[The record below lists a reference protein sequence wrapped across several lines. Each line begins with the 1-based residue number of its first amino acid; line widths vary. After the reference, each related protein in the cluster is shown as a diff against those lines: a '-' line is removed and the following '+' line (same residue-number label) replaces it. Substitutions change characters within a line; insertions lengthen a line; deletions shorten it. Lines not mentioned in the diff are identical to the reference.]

1 MDNGIEALI
10 ADMKEA
16 ALRATPGPWR
26 RTSTMFNGITHGPF
40 SFTKEDVLGHFA
52 EKCNAEFVS
61 GCDPKN
67 VLALIAALEQAQKRN
82 AELEVGV
89 KFPGVMRCP
98 KCDFSRTH
106 INVTP
111 TGNYAGE
118 SVPEHCPNGCGSM
131 WHDTY
136 KRQYSELYDHKEQ
149 LSNELAE
156 MKRKCV
162 ELTVWYGAMPESN
175 GKTNWTAILHRKG
188 ECLSAGITIDRSEY
202 PDRVRYEA
210 DRIRY
215 LIGELD
221 EKPWITNYDAN
232 KHSGYT
238 ARKEGE

>member
-1 MDNGIEALI
+1 MDKGIEALI

-26 RTSTMFNGITHGPF
+26 RTSTQFNGITHGPF

-67 VLALIAALEQAQKRN
+67 VLALIAALERAQRANAAQDTHINQQADRIESLESKN
-82 AELEVGV
+82 AGLGKSLASAHKHIAELE
-89 KFPGVMRCP
+89 
-98 KCDFSRTH
+98 
-106 INVTP
+106 
-111 TGNYAGE
+111 AA
-118 SVPEHCPNGCGSM
+118 PNGM
-131 WHDTY
+131 M
-136 KRQYSELYDHKEQ
+136 Q

-175 GKTNWTAILHRKG
+175 GKTNWTAILHRNG
-188 ECLSAGITIDRSEY
+188 ECLSTGITIYRSEY

-210 DRIRY
+210 DRMSHM
-215 LIGELD
+215 IGELTKEPD
-221 EKPWITNYDAN
+221 ILAYDAN

-238 ARKEGE
+238 ASKEHL